1 MKNVRRGS
9 KFITIM
15 MMTTLATMLT
25 GCSEI
30 VRTDRVKDTL
40 VVTELEYEPEHTTTS
55 VSVIGKSTV
64 PRVIHHD
71 AVYEVD
77 FDYKGIK
84 LEVDDEH
91 IYKKVKNKLYKEVIC
106 DLEIN
111 YYSDN
116 TYEIIILDVE

>member
-1 MKNVRRGS
+1 
-9 KFITIM
+9 M

-25 GCSEI
+25 GCSEV

-40 VVTELEYEPEHTTTS
+40 VVTE
-55 VSVIGKSTV
+55 VVGKSTI

-84 LEVDDEH
+84 LEVDNEH
-91 IYKKVKNKLYKEVIC
+91 IYKKVKNNLKISFERLCEFSVF
-106 DLEIN
+106 
-111 YYSDN
+111 
-116 TYEIIILDVE
+116 YEILWNSRIPKKVF

>member
-1 MKNVRRGS
+1 
-9 KFITIM
+9 
-15 MMTTLATMLT
+15 MLT
-25 GCSEI
+25 GCSEV

-40 VVTELEYEPEHTTTS
+40 VVTELEYEPEHSTTS
-55 VSVIGKSTV
+55 ISVVGKSTI
-64 PRVIHHD
+64 PRVTHHD